1 MAEMST
7 ITRLRVGNEDF
18 LVAAMIERCPK
29 SMMIREL
36 LQNAL
41 EAAQSAPDGE
51 RRVEF
56 SALTI
61 DGARKLALWNA
72 GRGLTA
78 AELYRMCDIAAS
90 INKVN
95 GLDANFGMGAKVASL
110 PSNQHGMRY
119 RSCRDGVVHEVVLGK
134 RGGTYGRLHQPGP
147 DGRLTE
153 IVEVTAQARAEGRDT
168 GSDWT
173 EVVLLGNR
181 AEQDTVADP
190 FDGHPRSPAN
200 WLIETIGG
208 RYFRF
213 LPGGAVMLQ
222 PGIHPVT
229 ARYALRSLE
238 QRLSALPHYERVVLP
253 DGVAIHYAYDA
264 PNPDKPGTNLS
275 QSSGLE
281 NAEGMAGIVFR
292 DEIYAAMRGA
302 QWRREAPSFG
312 VPVGA
317 RHVSILVELPRD
329 HPVQAEGY
337 REFLRYRGGA
347 QVQVRL
353 ADFAPLIAEH
363 QPGWLKEI
371 LAGSSPSAALVA
383 EAQQEMGELLRNLGV
398 ARRRP
403 PRPRTEDMPPPATPA
418 APPAPRPV
426 VIETAPALFLLRE
439 AAEVADAGLTFRAA
453 CYYPESHQLHINLT
467 YPAVAVMAA
476 MLTGVQDGGQDSE
489 DVAPAVQAAATEIA
503 ERSMVMRV
511 ARALV
516 HGLAKRGRPREWN
529 DGQLR
534 VLLSAESLT
543 LAADDVHA
551 GLSEAQES
559 FRQSVLATA
568 LVE

>member
-56 SALTI
+56 SALTV

-153 IVEVTAQARAEGRDT
+153 IVEVTALAQAEGRDT
-168 GSDWT
+168 ASDWT

-213 LPGGAVMLQ
+213 LPGGAVTLQ

-229 ARYALRSLE
+229 ASYALRSLE
-238 QRLSALPHYERVVLP
+238 QRLAALPHYERVALP

-264 PNPDKPGTNLS
+264 PHPDKPGANLS
-275 QSSGLE
+275 QASGLE

-292 DEIYAAMRGA
+292 DEIFAVLRGA

-317 RHVSILVELPRD
+317 RHVSILVELPPD

-347 QVQVRL
+347 QAQVRL

-383 EAQQEMGELLRNLGV
+383 EAQQEMGELLRSLGV

-403 PRPRTEDMPPPATPA
+403 PRPRTEDMPPPATPV

-426 VIETAPALFLLRE
+426 VIETAPALFLLRG
-439 AAEVADAGLTFRAA
+439 ATEVADAGLTFRAA

-467 YPAVAVMAA
+467 YPAVAVMAS
-476 MLTGVQDGGQDSE
+476 MLTGSEDSE
-489 DVAPAVQAAATEIA
+489 EVAPAVQAAATEIA
-503 ERSMVMRV
+503 ERSLVMRV

-551 GLSEAQES
+551 GLTEAQDS
-559 FRQSVLATA
+559 FRQSVLAVPA
-568 LVE
+568 AE